1 MEGWWFDS
9 RRAGKYNNNYNI
21 LRLLIGEWLIVVCEE
36 WPFST
41 LCFTARV
48 QSVRATQSPLD
59 FHFASCSWWMPAF
72 QLFLL
77 LAQQDELRSILW
89 IYRFANLGC
98 SIFGDFGIRIFG
110 CRIAKD
116 LELRI
121 VSIVRNNAPGRFR
134 RFETNLFHCIPAG
147 CIIVVHKFIP
157 NTLDNTPAMFTLINN
172 AIKSNYRHFNH
183 LFTLWNNNNRRN
195 VVDKFIV
202 VTSWCR
208 IHLRNDLRRR
218 YYFMHSCSHAF
229 TYLFPLEIESFL
241 RFRLLYVISAC
252 VCVGVQL

>member
-1 MEGWWFDS
+1 MWYARSG
-9 RRAGKYNNNYNI
+9 
-21 LRLLIGEWLIVVCEE
+21 LLARFVLPLLHNLYAEHKVLWI
-36 WPFST
+36 ST
-41 LCFTARV
+41 LLLALVDACF
-48 QSVRATQSPLD
+48 S
-59 FHFASCSWWMPAF
+59 AF
-72 QLFLL
+72 LV

-134 RFETNLFHCIPAG
+134 RFETNLFYCIPAG

-157 NTLDNTPAMFTLINN
+157 NTLDNTPAMFTLVNN

-183 LFTLWNNNNRRN
+183 LFTLWNNNNRGN

-202 VTSWCR
+202 VTS
-208 IHLRNDLRRR
+208 
-218 YYFMHSCSHAF
+218 
-229 TYLFPLEIESFL
+229 
-241 RFRLLYVISAC
+241 
-252 VCVGVQL
+252 